1 MNGYQAAMCMAAV
14 CSFAVLVE
22 RSEVSSQQF
31 QPGSPQARWAIKTSL
46 PANAD
51 LTDPKTIALDDL
63 LALGE
68 PKVAGPEPT
77 VKKEDPRFTEKRIP
91 PFPNPLNLAEGD
103 IISVTGW
110 LWIVGAEPDGDYQIQ
125 ISNSP
130 VSGDHCLI
138 VGVPNPDPAF
148 VTSPIVREHAEQVRA
163 FIRQRLLRGQEP
175 STSEYGNLMNHP
187 PYVTVT
193 GQLFYD
199 DYYVGSPSRG
209 KRNMQAATLWEIH
222 PVTDIAFAP
231 LP

>member
-1 MNGYQAAMCMAAV
+1 MTGYQAAICVAAV

-22 RSEVSSQQF
+22 RSEVSSQQV
-31 QPGSPQARWAIKTSL
+31 QPGSSQPRWAIKTSL

-51 LTDPKTIALDDL
+51 LTQPKAIALTDL

-77 VKKEDPRFTEKRIP
+77 VRKEDPRFAEKRIP
-91 PFPNPLNLAEGD
+91 PFPNPLSLAEGD
-103 IISVTGW
+103 IIAVTGW
-110 LWIVGAEPDGDYQIQ
+110 LWIVGADPDGNYQVQ
-125 ISNSP
+125 ISSNP
-130 VSGDHCLI
+130 ASGDHCLI
-138 VGVPNPDPAF
+138 VEVPNPDPAF
-148 VTSPIVREHAEQVRA
+148 VSSPLVRERAEQVRN

-199 DYYVGSPSRG
+199 ASYVGLPPRG
-209 KRNMQAATLWEIH
+209 KWNMQAATLWEIH
-222 PVTDIAFAP
+222 PVTDIVFAP